1 MKVVEIDEQTAE
13 LHLNNGTV
21 LIARGNQGCGGC
33 ENGWYYLTELNN
45 CDNAITN
52 VELVEVGECVYSIY
66 VYAADDRINL
76 LTYEGGDNGYYGTG
90 YTLTVQV
97 KEV

>member
-1 MKVVEIDEQTAE
+1 M
-13 LHLNNGTV
+13 HLNNGTV

-33 ENGWYYLTELNN
+33 GNGWYYLTELNK